1 MGYVMC
7 YVLCVMCLYEW
18 IQWAN
23 FRASILN
30 GPFAAEQSGGTKS
43 PYWRANDALG
53 HVKQSHQIWIFFVE
67 HVPVRH
73 LLSSMAILYHV
84 IAQLQKT
91 LLNFYVDLQLCKV
104 KAILELNKHWRNKSV
119 SLFFLF
125 H

>member
-1 MGYVMC
+1 MC
-7 YVLCVMCLYEW
+7 VYEW
-18 IQWAN
+18 VQWAN

-30 GPFAAEQSGGTKS
+30 GPFAAEQSHGTKS

-67 HVPVRH
+67 HVPVHH

-84 IAQLQKT
+84 IAQLQKA

-104 KAILELNKHWRNKSV
+104 KAILE
-119 SLFFLF
+119 
-125 H
+125 

>member
-1 MGYVMC
+1 MGLLQLSNQV
-7 YVLCVMCLYEW
+7 V
-18 IQWAN
+18 QN
-23 FRASILN
+23 RHT
-30 GPFAAEQSGGTKS
+30 GEQMTHWDMFK
-43 PYWRANDALG
+43 
-53 HVKQSHQIWIFFVE
+53 KSHQIWIFFVE

-119 SLFFLF
+119 SPFVLF